1 MPKLTLSAEKDVIE
15 KAKRIAEDRGTSV
28 SAMFTQFVQSVSAD
42 TDPQRLKLGPMTRKA
57 IGLVKLPAET
67 TDRQLIEEALSERYS
82 R

>member
-28 SAMFTQFVQSVSAD
+28 SAMFTQFVQSVAAD